1 MSSYFLNSLFSK
13 YQPGEAWYPSGFEPL
28 GPVGRAGKNGSEPG
42 TSPGAGWRCS
52 SGSYGATYD
61 GTNSSSTTGAAN
73 CAMSGTSFPGTYGY
87 SACAFSQ
94 AYSQTAGYQDQ
105 FGGGYP
111 PGYAPTT
118 FAPSWTQASKV
129 VASNST
135 NYGIEAVYCSS
146 NSRDIHG
153 DHDEK
158 DSASSPN
165 SEKKDGPPYKGPVYN
180 WMKIPGKLSLLISYK
195 VRISLGVID

>member
-28 GPVGRAGKNGSEPG
+28 GPVARGGKNGTELA
-42 TSPGAGWRCS
+42 TSPGAAGWRC
-52 SGSYGATYD
+52 GTGTYGTTYD
-61 GTNSSSTTGAAN
+61 GTNSSTAGAAGN
-73 CAMSGTSFPGTYGY
+73 CAMSGASFPAGTYSY

-111 PGYAPTT
+111 PGYASST

-129 VASNST
+129 AASNAT
-135 NYGIEAVYCSS
+135 NYGLEAVYCASS
-146 NSRDIHG
+146 TREIQG

-158 DSASSPN
+158 DGSSSPVLD
-165 SEKKDGPPYKGPVYN
+165 KKSDGNGPPYKGPVYN
-180 WMKIPGKLSLLISYK
+180 WMKIPGK
-195 VRISLGVID
+195 